1 MLEPFIEQKSR
12 QLIFYLSRF
21 LRGRLPHSELHLFVW
36 DTLEEWSQ
44 LRVRS
49 WRPETLRE
57 QVFWHLLYQIEY
69 WSEPEL
75 KQNSDVR
82 RDLQY
87 CLSFLHG
94 YGQLPCY
101 CVGVRP

>member
-12 QLIFYLSRF
+12 QLVFYVSRF
-21 LRGRLPHSELHLFVW
+21 LRGRLPHTELHLFVW

-44 LRVRS
+44 LRLKVR
-49 WRPETLRE
+49 RPESIRE

-75 KQNSDVR
+75 TQNQRLR
-82 RDLQY
+82 RELQY

-94 YGQLPCY
+94 YGQLPLY
-101 CVGVRP
+101 CIGVRP

>member
-21 LRGRLPHSELHLFVW
+21 LRGRLPHRELHLFVW

-44 LRVRS
+44 LRLKV

-75 KQNSDVR
+75 KQNPKVR
-82 RDLQY
+82 RELQY

-94 YGQLPCY
+94 YGQLPCC